1 MRLDAHSRFLP
12 SSGESALA
20 VDHFAYRD
28 GRLFGED
35 VDLVAL
41 ALEHGTPLFVYSA
54 ATLRDHFTRL
64 QDAFSSIDPLICY
77 AVKANANLSVLRLLG
92 ELGAGMDVVSAGE
105 LHRAIESGVDASK
118 CVYAGVGKTE
128 DDIEVALRAGI
139 SSINA
144 ESEQELDAIATI
156 AARLG
161 VVAPVCVRVNPDVD
175 AKTHRH
181 TTTGIRETK
190 FGIDRGKVPA
200 LFEAHRGTDSI
211 DLCGLH
217 VHLGSPIAETGPFVE
232 GIGRLLELADQLE
245 ASGASIRRLDIGGG
259 FAADYETGHSP
270 SAAVYA
276 EAIVPLLEA
285 RVRSGLKVVL
295 EPGRSIAA
303 NAGVLLLRV
312 VVRKRSGE
320 RDFLVLD
327 GGMNVLLRPSH
338 YDAFHFAWP
347 AQTNTPPPSRC
358 ERPDVDGLEIVDLV
372 GPICETGD
380 FIARDRPFPKCD
392 RGDLV
397 AVFAAGA
404 YGMTMASHYNAMPL
418 PAEVMVEGDEARV
431 IRRRE
436 TIEDLIALER

>member
-1 MRLDAHSRFLP
+1 M
-12 SSGESALA
+12 
-20 VDHFAYRD
+20 DHFAYRD

-41 ALEHGTPLFVYSA
+41 AQEHGTPLFVYSA
-54 ATLRDHFTRL
+54 ATLREHFNRL
-64 QDAFSSIDPLICY
+64 QDAFRPLDPLICY
-77 AVKANANLSVLRLLG
+77 AVKANANLSVLSLLG
-92 ELGAGMDVVSAGE
+92 KLGAGMDVVSSGE
-105 LHRAIESGVDASK
+105 LHRAMTAGVDASK
-118 CVYAGVGKTE
+118 CVYAGVGKTDRDLE
-128 DDIEVALRAGI
+128 IALRAGVC
-139 SSINA
+139 SINV
-144 ESEQELDAIATI
+144 ESEEELQTIATI
-156 AARLG
+156 ASRLG
-161 VVAPVCVRVNPDVD
+161 VIAPVCVRVNPNVD
-175 AKTHRH
+175 ANTHRH

-190 FGIDRGKVPA
+190 FGIDRDKVPA
-200 LFEAHRGTDSI
+200 LFQTHRETPSL

-217 VHLGSPIAETGPFVE
+217 VHLGSPIAEVGPFVK
-232 GIGRLLELADQLE
+232 GIGRLLELTDELE
-245 ASGASIRRLDIGGG
+245 SHGASIRRLDLGGG
-259 FAADYETGHSP
+259 FAADYQTGHSP
-270 SAAVYA
+270 SAAMYA
-276 EAIVPLLEA
+276 DAIVPLLEE
-285 RVRSGLKVVL
+285 RVRNGLKIVL

-312 VVRKRSGE
+312 VYRKRSGE

-327 GGMNVLLRPSH
+327 GGMNILLRPSH

-347 AQTNTPPPSRC
+347 AESSSPPPTRC
-358 ERPDVDGLEIVDLV
+358 EEPDVEGLERVDLV

-380 FIARDRPFPKCD
+380 FIARDRLFPKCG

-418 PAEVMVEGDEARV
+418 PAEVMVEGDGARV

>member
-1 MRLDAHSRFLP
+1 M
-12 SSGESALA
+12 
-20 VDHFAYRD
+20 DHFTFRN

-35 VDLVAL
+35 VDLVHL
-41 ALEHGTPLFVYSA
+41 AEEHGTPLFVYSE
-54 ATLRDHFTRL
+54 ATLRDHFTRF
-64 QDAFSSIDPLICY
+64 QTAFATLDPLICY

-105 LHRAIESGVDASK
+105 IHRALAAGVQASK
-118 CVYAGVGKTE
+118 CVYAGVGKRVE
-128 DDIEVALRAGI
+128 DLEFALRAGVG
-139 SSINA
+139 SINA
-144 ESEQELDAIATI
+144 ESEQEVDAIAHV
-156 AARLG
+156 ASRLG

-190 FGIDRGKVPA
+190 FGIDRDKVPA
-200 LFEAHRGTDSI
+200 LFEAHHGTKSI

-217 VHLGSPIAETGPFVE
+217 VHLGSPITDSGVYVE
-232 GIGRLLELADQLE
+232 GIERLLILADDLE
-245 ASGASIRRLDIGGG
+245 RRGASIRRLDIGGG
-259 FAADYETGHSP
+259 YAADYETGHSP
-270 SAAVYA
+270 SAAAYA
-276 EAIVPLLEA
+276 EVIVPLLEE
-285 RVRSGLKVVL
+285 RVKNGLRVVL

-312 VVRKRSGE
+312 IYRKRSGS
-320 RDFLVLD
+320 RDFLILD

-338 YDAFHFAWP
+338 YEAFHFAWP
-347 AQTNTPPPSRC
+347 AQTATPPPTRC
-358 ERPDVDGLEIVDLV
+358 ERPEVEGLEIVDLV

-380 FIARDRPFPKCD
+380 FIARDRPFPRCEQ
-392 RGDLV
+392 GDVV

-418 PAEVMVEGDEARV
+418 PSEIMVAGSTAKI

-436 TIEDLIALER
+436 TLDDLIALER